1 MASMNEKDYYAILE
15 VDEKATTDEIRKA
28 FQKKARKLHPDV
40 NKEPDAEERFKE
52 VSEAYAVLSDDNKRK
67 RYDAMRSG
75 VPFGGGVYPGGS
87 GGGYAG
93 GSPFGE
99 GFPFGG
105 SWSGQ
110 KTMPRSY
117 RPRVGADVVCDME
130 LDAKDAKSGVRRG
143 ITYQRFVA
151 CDVCHGSGSVEHT
164 QPITCPTCGGAG
176 RMKVDLG
183 GMGLFGIG
191 YFEVTCPECEG
202 AGKVVAD
209 PCSSC
214 GGSGRVLAA
223 SEVVV
228 EIPPDSHNGT
238 EVRVEGKGNAG
249 TNGMES
255 GDLICRVGVAEERL
269 STAQTSGFRFI
280 GFSIPFIVIGILQP
294 VLIAMTVIGVV
305 MAAMGI
311 VMVVREGLRANGRWW
326 AQAGTAVVAGASSGL
341 IVGLLL
347 MFSGPFLTFIIPI
360 ILFMLLFTIIGR
372 RQQ

>member
-1 MASMNEKDYYAILE
+1 M
-15 VDEKATTDEIRKA
+15 
-28 FQKKARKLHPDV
+28 
-40 NKEPDAEERFKE
+40 
-52 VSEAYAVLSDDNKRK
+52 
-67 RYDAMRSG
+67 
-75 VPFGGGVYPGGS
+75 
-87 GGGYAG
+87 
-93 GSPFGE
+93 
-99 GFPFGG
+99 
-105 SWSGQ
+105 
-110 KTMPRSY
+110 
-117 RPRVGADVVCDME
+117 
-130 LDAKDAKSGVRRG
+130 
-143 ITYQRFVA
+143 
-151 CDVCHGSGSVEHT
+151 
-164 QPITCPTCGGAG
+164 
-176 RMKVDLG
+176 
-183 GMGLFGIG
+183 
-191 YFEVTCPECEG
+191 
-202 AGKVVAD
+202 
-209 PCSSC
+209 
-214 GGSGRVLAA
+214 LAA

-360 ILFMLLFTIIGR
+360 IIFMMLFAVIGR